1 MPISMWPPG
10 LLQELM
16 SVFSL
21 GVLSSKHKN
30 GYVSSFRSKNIINRN
45 RNCWGNVPCQHILRT
60 YCEKFSL
67 IWFFDQETD
76 IILFS
81 SEMWDNPPPPSKKII
96 LYFKVPPPPP
106 YHLHDFSCI
115 SALFV
120 LWFWFWDWFSVVILF
135 SRWLLWELLYFV
147 DVCWELLGDGLG
159 PILQPLWLLCCSPP
173 PGLVL

>member
-30 GYVSSFRSKNIINRN
+30 GYVSSFRSKNIINRI

-60 YCEKFSL
+60 YCEKFPL

-81 SEMWDNPPPPSKKII
+81 SEMWDNPPPP
-96 LYFKVPPPPP
+96 FKENNTVFQSAPPLPTICMTFPV
-106 YHLHDFSCI
+106 YQSYSYYDFD
-115 SALFV
+115 FEND
-120 LWFWFWDWFSVVILF
+120 F
-135 SRWLLWELLYFV
+135 
-147 DVCWELLGDGLG
+147 
-159 PILQPLWLLCCSPP
+159 Q
-173 PGLVL
+173 